1 MNIILWVIVALVVVD
16 EALRYRER
24 RTPER
29 HPRHYLH
36 HPADIREE

>member
-1 MNIILWVIVALVVVD
+1 MNIILGIIVALVVVD

-29 HPRHYLH
+29 RPRRYIH